1 MIILK
6 SSFTESEVLDANGA
20 CGCDN
25 EYSSCGCDDSWES
38 CGCDDRCGCDD

>member
-1 MIILK
+1 MITVK
-6 SSFTESEVLDANGA
+6 SAFANELNDNQSVISTNNSSI

-25 EYSSCGCDDSWES
+25 YDWNL

>member
-1 MIILK
+1 MIIIK
-6 SSFTESEVLDANGA
+6 DGFMTENTSNSL

-25 EYSSCGCDDSWES
+25 EWTSCGCDNNDWTS